1 MSKKFGILVYSNWPM
16 SFKQLVKD
24 YFTFS
29 RNERKGITI
38 LLILIFMLGIANKL
52 VFYFEKPAR
61 IDFNLLDS
69 ASIKL
74 GEHSDSLNQTK
85 TQTKLFRFNPN
96 NIDSSAL
103 DSLDLPATV
112 KSNLLKFRNKNGK
125 FYAVSDFKKIYG
137 VTDSVYSR
145 METYLFLD
153 VEPNRQPSIVNTQEL
168 FQFDPNKASDQDFLR
183 LGFSKKQI
191 SVIRNFQS
199 KGGSFQSKDDLFK
212 IYGIT
217 DHQKA
222 VLSDYILIKDQ
233 PKNVQKRNE
242 FVNEVRIELNT
253 ADSITLEQLPGIGE
267 KLSKR
272 IVKFRELLGGYYKM
286 DQLLEVYGINEQTIQ
301 VIKGKLTVDTTK
313 IRKIDLNFADQK
325 ELSRHPYIQKELANK
340 IIKFR
345 TSHGSIS
352 DLSVLYEN
360 MILNIDEYSR
370 LRPYF

>member
-1 MSKKFGILVYSNWPM
+1 M

-38 LLILIFMLGIANKL
+38 LLILIFLLGIANKL

-74 GEHSDSLNQTK
+74 GEYSDSINQTK
-85 TQTKLFRFNPN
+85 TQTRLFRFNPN
-96 NIDSSAL
+96 TIDSVTL
-103 DSLDLPATV
+103 ESLDLPVNV
-112 KSNLLKFRNKNGK
+112 KSNLLKFRNRKGK
-125 FYAVSDFKKIYG
+125 FHVVSDFKKIYG
-137 VTDSVYSR
+137 VTDSVYGKVES
-145 METYLFLD
+145 YLFLD
-153 VEPNRQPSIVNTQEL
+153 VEPDRQRAIADKQEL
-168 FQFDPNKASDQDFLR
+168 FQFDPNKASDQDFLS
-183 LGFSKKQI
+183 LGFSEKQI
-191 SVIRNFQS
+191 STIRNFQK
-199 KGGSFQSKDDLFK
+199 KGGSFHSQDDFFK

-217 DHQKA
+217 DHQKSI
-222 VLSDYILIKDQ
+222 LSDYILIEDQ
-233 PKNVQKRNE
+233 PKNVVKKTE
-242 FVNEVRIELNT
+242 FVNEVRIELNS
-253 ADSITLEQLPGIGE
+253 ADSVTLEQLPGIGE

-272 IVKFRELLGGYYKM
+272 IVKYRELLGGFYKT
-286 DQLLEVYGINEQTIQ
+286 DQLSEVYGLNEQTIQ
-301 VIKGKLTVDTTK
+301 KIGSKLTIDTTK

-325 ELSRHPYIQKELANK
+325 GLSRHPYIQKNLAEK

-352 DLSVLYEN
+352 DLSVLLDN
-360 MILNIDEYSR
+360 MILNIDEYKR